1 MPHACEESRMKR
13 FAAVATVLALLGGAA
28 CHTNRPV
35 WSATPGDS
43 RTPGTIAGILK
54 TPGGEPV
61 PGRRVSAVSV
71 ETAQRYSAE
80 SNVNGGFSI
89 HVPPGKYRLEPE
101 LREGETLVRDPGVI
115 NVNKS
120 DTDAN
125 REIVIRP

>member
-1 MPHACEESRMKR
+1 MKR
-13 FAAVATVLALLGGAA
+13 PVAVASVLALLAGAG

-35 WSATPGDS
+35 WSATPGDP

-61 PGRRVSAVSV
+61 AGRLVSAIAIDASGK
-71 ETAQRYSAE
+71 YSATT
-80 SNVNGGFSI
+80 NVNGGFSI
-89 HVPPGKYRLEPE
+89 HVPPGKYRLQPE
-101 LREGETLVRDPGVI
+101 LHEGETVVRDPGVI

-125 REIVIRP
+125 RDIVIRP

>member
-1 MPHACEESRMKR
+1 MKR
-13 FAAVATVLALLGGAA
+13 PTVLAAILALLAGAA

-61 PGRRVSAVSV
+61 AGRRVSAIGI

-80 SNVNGGFSI
+80 TNVNGGFSI

-101 LREGETLVRDPGVI
+101 LHEGETVVRDPGVI
-115 NVNKS
+115 SVNKS

>member
-1 MPHACEESRMKR
+1 MKR
-13 FAAVATVLALLGGAA
+13 LAAAAAVLALLGAA
-28 CHTNRPV
+28 CHTNRPL

-43 RTPGTIAGILK
+43 RTPGTIAGIMK

-61 PGRRVSAVSV
+61 PGRHVDAIALDTS
-71 ETAQRYSAE
+71 QRYSAVT
-80 SNVNGGFSI
+80 NITGGFSI
-89 HVPPGKYRLEPE
+89 HVPPGKYRLAPE
-101 LREGETLVRDPGVI
+101 LREGETVVREPGVI

>member
-1 MPHACEESRMKR
+1 MKR
-13 FAAVATVLALLGGAA
+13 LAAVATVLALLGGAA

-35 WSATPGDS
+35 WSATPGDQT
-43 RTPGTIAGILK
+43 TPGTIAGILK

-61 PGRRVSAVSV
+61 AGRRVNAIALG
-71 ETAQRYSAE
+71 TAQKYYAVT
-80 SNVNGGFSI
+80 NVNGGFSI
-89 HVPPGKYRLEPE
+89 HVPPGKYRLDPE
-101 LREGETLVRDPGVI
+101 LREGETVVRDPGVI